1 MNRYQIFKTLRHH
14 RKLADR
20 RALNY
25 EQNRAA
31 KYIVWFSMSFGFLYM
46 LFLAVMLSLIANNSR
61 GTTPLEFCFGLAP
74 FLLLLDFASR
84 FMAQQTPAQIVKPY
98 YLLPLS
104 RYDCIDTFVATSI
117 LTRYN
122 FTWFVILVPFT
133 LMSLVFSY
141 GVWMSLAF
149 LLVWWLLIAANSQ
162 WYLIVKTLTTDT
174 LWWWLM
180 PVGVYGTM
188 ALPILLK
195 WGKLK
200 GWENFFD
207 LYATI
212 GTLMERGNILIYI
225 GVIALLVVLT
235 LINRRLQYTHVR
247 SELLR
252 KETVKTHNVSQM
264 KYLDKYGEIGMYA
277 KMELRLLMRNKN
289 PRKGLITAFFMVAVL
304 CMIIVFTDI
313 YDGNFYSSFW
323 CIYGYLIFGG
333 MTVMQV
339 MSYEGNYIDCLLTH
353 KENILMLLRTKY
365 YIYSTLLL
373 WPFLLM
379 LPQVIAGKWSPL
391 MLIAYGVFTA
401 GFQYFTIF
409 QLTIYNKQTMPL
421 NTKFTGKAGIN
432 GNYIQMLVSFGVY
445 LGPMLIISLLQLI
458 CSSTVS
464 YIIMMLIGVVFIAL
478 HKVWLR
484 NIYNRWMKRR
494 YANMA
499 ALRASR

>member
-162 WYLIVKTLTTDT
+162 
-174 LWWWLM
+174 
-180 PVGVYGTM
+180 
-188 ALPILLK
+188 
-195 WGKLK
+195 
-200 GWENFFD
+200 
-207 LYATI
+207 
-212 GTLMERGNILIYI
+212 
-225 GVIALLVVLT
+225 
-235 LINRRLQYTHVR
+235 
-247 SELLR
+247 
-252 KETVKTHNVSQM
+252 
-264 KYLDKYGEIGMYA
+264 
-277 KMELRLLMRNKN
+277 
-289 PRKGLITAFFMVAVL
+289 
-304 CMIIVFTDI
+304 
-313 YDGNFYSSFW
+313 
-323 CIYGYLIFGG
+323 
-333 MTVMQV
+333 
-339 MSYEGNYIDCLLTH
+339 
-353 KENILMLLRTKY
+353 
-365 YIYSTLLL
+365 
-373 WPFLLM
+373 
-379 LPQVIAGKWSPL
+379 
-391 MLIAYGVFTA
+391 
-401 GFQYFTIF
+401 
-409 QLTIYNKQTMPL
+409 
-421 NTKFTGKAGIN
+421 
-432 GNYIQMLVSFGVY
+432 
-445 LGPMLIISLLQLI
+445 
-458 CSSTVS
+458 
-464 YIIMMLIGVVFIAL
+464 
-478 HKVWLR
+478 
-484 NIYNRWMKRR
+484 
-494 YANMA
+494 
-499 ALRASR
+499 

>member
-104 RYDCIDTFVATSI
+104 RYDCIVTFVATSI

-133 LMSLVFSY
+133 LMS
-141 GVWMSLAF
+141 
-149 LLVWWLLIAANSQ
+149 
-162 WYLIVKTLTTDT
+162 

-264 KYLDKYGEIGMYA
+264 KYLDRYGEIGMYA

-289 PRKGLITAFFMVAVL
+289 PRKGLITAFFMVAVFS
-304 CMIIVFTDI
+304 MVIVFTDI
-313 YDGNFYSSFW
+313 YDGDYYSSFW
-323 CIYGYLIFGG
+323 CIYCYLLFGT

-365 YIYSTLLL
+365 YIYSTLVL

-379 LPQVIAGKWSPL
+379 LPQVIAGKWSLL

-421 NTKFTGKAGIN
+421 NTKFTGKAGVN
-432 GNYIQMLVSFGVY
+432 GNYVQMLVSFGVY
-445 LGPMLIISLLQLI
+445 LGPMLIICLLRLV
-458 CSSTVS
+458 CSNTVS
-464 YIIMMLIGVVFIAL
+464 YIIMMLIGLVFIAL
-478 HKVWLR
+478 HKIWLR